1 MPDWKTMIF
10 ILVTAFSTFFFFEAR
25 YSPAALSS
33 DVEQVA
39 FRLDQKI
46 LSDQLEATQ
55 ARIWALQDRY
65 PGGNMPQAVLEE
77 YRALLERKRLLQEKL
92 KQ

>member
-1 MPDWKTMIF
+1 MPDLKTIIF
-10 ILVTAFSTFFFFEAR
+10 ITAAAFSTFFFFEAR

-46 LSDQLEATQ
+46 LSDQLASIQ

-65 PGGNMPQAVLEE
+65 PGGSMPQAVLEE
-77 YRALLERKRLLQEKL
+77 YRALIERKRILQEKL
-92 KQ
+92 K

>member
-1 MPDWKTMIF
+1 MPDLRTL
-10 ILVTAFSTFFFFEAR
+10 ILVVATAFSVFFFSEAR
-25 YSPAALSS
+25 YSPAALSF

-46 LSDQLEATQ
+46 LSDQLAATQ

-65 PGGNMPQAVLEE
+65 PSGNMPQAVLEE
-77 YRALLERKRLLQEKL
+77 YRALLERKRQLQEKL
-92 KQ
+92 K